1 MVFSDIFFLFCF
13 LPIFLIFYFAAA
25 DIRVKNI
32 VLVLFSLFF
41 YSWGEP
47 FWIVLLII
55 SSILDVL
62 NGRWIT
68 HHKDEKI
75 AVLGVISS
83 CVVDLGILAVF
94 KYSGFFMST
103 VNSVTGLSLPVP
115 EFHLPIGISFYTF
128 QSITYVVDVYR
139 GKKAQTNYF
148 GYLLYLSMF
157 FQLVAGPIVR
167 YGDVAREI
175 DRREITT
182 HGFAEGLCRLMY
194 GLGKKVIIADS
205 VGKIAEQCLT
215 FGDAP
220 VSVLAAWAG
229 VIMYSLQIYFDFS
242 GYSDMAIGMGL
253 MCGFTFPENFDH
265 PYASKS
271 VTEFWRRWH
280 ISLGTFFR
288 DYVYIP
294 LGGNRRHQMINI
306 LVVWALTGLWHGAS
320 GNFVLWGLYF
330 ALFLVLEKK
339 YLLSFFKSVPAV
351 FGHIYTLIVAVFG
364 WAIFYFTDLGKLL
377 TCLKSMFGAGGL
389 PMTDM
394 VTESTLKGNIF
405 IIAAALL
412 LCAPVYPKLKQLV
425 DKLCGNTITFTVYGL
440 CKIVF
445 LMGIFLLSAV
455 SLVGDTYS
463 PFLYFRF

>member
-1 MVFSDIFFLFCF
+1 
-13 LPIFLIFYFAAA
+13 
-25 DIRVKNI
+25 
-32 VLVLFSLFF
+32 
-41 YSWGEP
+41 
-47 FWIVLLII
+47 
-55 SSILDVL
+55 
-62 NGRWIT
+62 
-68 HHKDEKI
+68 
-75 AVLGVISS
+75 
-83 CVVDLGILAVF
+83 
-94 KYSGFFMST
+94 
-103 VNSVTGLSLPVP
+103 
-115 EFHLPIGISFYTF
+115 
-128 QSITYVVDVYR
+128 
-139 GKKAQTNYF
+139 
-148 GYLLYLSMF
+148 
-157 FQLVAGPIVR
+157 
-167 YGDVAREI
+167 
-175 DRREITT
+175 
-182 HGFAEGLCRLMY
+182 LCRLMY